1 MLQGLKNAPACF
13 QRTMSS
19 VLGDLV
25 GKVCL
30 VYIDD
35 VVVWGA
41 TPQEVLANMW
51 TVMEWMAAAGL
62 RLNGAKCCFLAREIE
77 LLGHRIVGN
86 QLMPQTHKLENLKG

>member
-1 MLQGLKNAPACF
+1 
-13 QRTMSS
+13 MSS

-41 TPQEVLANMW
+41 TPQEVLANTR
-51 TVMEWMAAAGL
+51 TVMERMAAAGL